1 MCPKITPTTA
11 KGIENNTTSGSTNR
25 LEQSIAKIKNIIA
38 KEINAVFFH
47 VCKVLSALF
56 FSPRYI

>member
-11 KGIENNTTSGSTNR
+11 KGIENNTTKGSTIVLN
-25 LEQSIAKIKNIIA
+25 SIAKIKNIIA
-38 KEINAVFFH
+38 KEINAVFFM
-47 VCKVLSALF
+47 SAKFSLLLF